1 MHFRLGYINFT
12 FITCGCPCSQG
23 RRNSGKGRGAVK
35 KLSAVE
41 TYKKQTNLYHYACL
55 CSTTIMTSKIITE
68 IIDNL
73 LNFIVVRIAAKNLFR
88 VDLDKPCAV
97 INHVTVMKKEPPSP
111 FPPFERSGDNAPAIF
126 PFIPAC
132 SRTL

>member
-1 MHFRLGYINFT
+1 MDALAVKVAGTAVRAG
-12 FITCGCPCSQG
+12 
-23 RRNSGKGRGAVK
+23 GAVK

-41 TYKKQTNLYHYACL
+41 TYKKQTNLCHYACL
-55 CSTTIMTSKIITE
+55 CSKIMTSKIITE
-68 IIDNL
+68 IIGNL

-88 VDLDKPCAV
+88 VDLDNPRAV

-132 SRTL
+132 SRTLQRL